1 VQTGLF
7 TDLPGRGDADP
18 CLIAYVWSYKFASK
32 RVLGMSGDGL
42 TRFLGDTPLRV
53 IVRLLFLSLV
63 VGVILSALDLDPL
76 GVIDLLLSFVQRLWD
91 MGFAAIEQVGK
102 YLVLGAVI
110 VVPIWLV
117 SRIFSARG
125 R

>member
-1 VQTGLF
+1 
-7 TDLPGRGDADP
+7 
-18 CLIAYVWSYKFASK
+18 
-32 RVLGMSGDGL
+32 MSGDGL

-53 IVRLLFLSLV
+53 IVRLVFLSLV

>member
-1 VQTGLF
+1 
-7 TDLPGRGDADP
+7 
-18 CLIAYVWSYKFASK
+18 
-32 RVLGMSGDGL
+32 MSGDGL

-53 IVRLLFLSLV
+53 IVRLVFLSLV

-117 SRIFSARG
+117 SRIFSSRG